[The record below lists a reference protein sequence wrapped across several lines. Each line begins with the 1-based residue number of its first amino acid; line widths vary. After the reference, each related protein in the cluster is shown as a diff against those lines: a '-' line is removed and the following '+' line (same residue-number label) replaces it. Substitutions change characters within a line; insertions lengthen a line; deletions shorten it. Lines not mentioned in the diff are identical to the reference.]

1 MWICSQHWNPRH
13 IRWLKTDSVVWL
25 CRGFRSA
32 LRFFHDLIMTISSR
46 RSEVMITT
54 NGWNPQ
60 TYKMQ
65 QLAQSSGQ
73 QLQQDLLLFHTNW
86 VPWDLGLVRISL
98 AFESWILNPHPAAL
112 SQSKNSTIPGP
123 NSPRSHKQ
131 PEINVGGSMWATRK
145 KKTGLTDSILH
156 VTPQKFNGW
165 NLKRSPWKR
174 DSELGKHHFSG
185 SMLKF
190 RGSILVV

>member
-73 QLQQDLLLFHTNW
+73 QLQQDVLLKYK
-86 VPWDLGLVRISL
+86 LGPVRSGTFRISL
-98 AFESWILNPHPAAL
+98 HLKAGFSSNTPHPSAL
-112 SQSKNSTIPGP
+112 SQSKNSTIPL
-123 NSPRSHKQ
+123 NKSPLAATGNQR
-131 PEINVGGSMWATRK
+131 GSMWATK
-145 KKTGLTDSILH
+145 KKTGLKDSILH
-156 VTPQKFNGW
+156 GC
-165 NLKRSPWKR
+165 
-174 DSELGKHHFSG
+174 
-185 SMLKF
+185 F
-190 RGSILVV
+190 RK